1 MDASTSSLVGDSA
14 EDRLEALS
22 KQFFMALSKKA
33 KRTSAKDLLTL
44 QPERA
49 SAYLVDDIE
58 DDPAL
63 VEELNEELNEGDGAA
78 AEEEEAGAQAR
89 EQQTQQ
95 ALFASKKLLF
105 ASSKK
110 LLREDRTSMRE
121 PTNDRRSHKDLMD
134 ERVSKTGPGR
144 TRTRTRTRMLDTMPG
159 NKPPAP
165 NPEDTEIS
173 IIDGWGEASSQRS
186 CPALV

>member
-1 MDASTSSLVGDSA
+1 
-14 EDRLEALS
+14 
-22 KQFFMALSKKA
+22 
-33 KRTSAKDLLTL
+33 L

-63 VEELNEELNEGDGAA
+63 AEELNEELNEGDGAA
-78 AEEEEAGAQAR
+78 SAEEEAGAQAR

-95 ALFASKKLLF
+95 ALFASSKKLLF

-144 TRTRTRTRMLDTMPG
+144 TRTRTRTRTRMLDTMPG
-159 NKPPAP
+159 S
-165 NPEDTEIS
+165 E
-173 IIDGWGEASSQRS
+173 GSSQRS
-186 CPALV
+186 CPAVV

>member
-33 KRTSAKDLLTL
+33 KRTSAKDLITL

-63 VEELNEELNEGDGAA
+63 VEELNEGDGAA

-144 TRTRTRTRMLDTMPG
+144 TRTRTRMLDTMPG

-186 CPALV
+186 CPAVV